1 MCVCACVCVCMCV
14 CGQSVLFAHEVS
26 SSRAVANYRRMRE
39 EQGEKGRSED
49 EKTVGGRGHEVES
62 EALYSA

>member
-1 MCVCACVCVCMCV
+1 
-14 CGQSVLFAHEVS
+14 
-26 SSRAVANYRRMRE
+26 MRE

-49 EKTVGGRGHEVES
+49 EKTVGGRGHEVEL